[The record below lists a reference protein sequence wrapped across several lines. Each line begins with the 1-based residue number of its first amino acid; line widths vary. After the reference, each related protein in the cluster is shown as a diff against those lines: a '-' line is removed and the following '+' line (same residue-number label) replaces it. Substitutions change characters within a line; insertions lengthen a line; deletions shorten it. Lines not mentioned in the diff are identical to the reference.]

1 MKDLVKKEKQILE
14 IISDIYIFIM
24 IVFFPLLVNKTG
36 YFHILECKW
45 HFYTIVTSVYVAIN
59 ILVLLYYFIFKK
71 VNYIKY
77 VKFSIIQ
84 WLAIGF
90 LFVNLISCVL
100 SPFNNEYNLLIG
112 VGRYEGLITMS
123 LYILSFLCVS
133 LFTKFKKSYLLYFS
147 ITSILLS
154 LIAFLQYIGLNPF
167 NIYQGGLHAYN
178 SSFITTIGNVDF
190 VSAIYCILLTVSVGS
205 FILIDDDKKWKKATH
220 ILSILMGF
228 FVIGLINVQSGKVA
242 FLSTFI
248 ILLPFLVIT
257 NKRLSRLLV
266 VVATI
271 LMSYCI
277 NIIINPVYHFGIDK
291 LSINPQFSFTIFLFI
306 IICSILVFL
315 AYILYKVKYDFSD
328 NHKLI
333 KRFYIIIVCC
343 CVFGLL
349 VIYFV
354 NFRSGILYEMHELMH
369 GNFDDNFGTYRIFLW
384 KRTIP
389 LLQDYPILGTGPDSF
404 AIRFMARYTNDIMAI
419 GPLTI
424 NDTAANVYLTMMINL
439 GLVGLLNYIVFLFFQ
454 LKRGIQKCN
463 KYSFILFNAI
473 VCYIIQDVFNLSLV
487 IVTPIFWILMGL
499 HFSSVNNE

>member
-14 IISDIYIFIM
+14 IISDIYIFILV
-24 IVFFPLLVNKTG
+24 VFFPLLVNKTG

-45 HFYTIVTSVYVAIN
+45 HFYTIVTSVYIACN
-59 ILVLLYYFIFKK
+59 IFILLYYFIFKK
-71 VNYIKY
+71 INYIKY

-84 WLAIGF
+84 WLAISF
-90 LFVNLISCVL
+90 LLVNLVSCIF
-100 SPFNNEYNLLIG
+100 SPFNGQYNLLIG

-123 LYILSFLCVS
+123 LYILSFLCIS

-154 LIAFLQYIGLNPF
+154 LVAFLQYIGLNPF
-167 NIYQGGLHAYN
+167 NIYQGGLYTYN

-190 VSAIYCILLTVSVGS
+190 VSAIYCILLTISVGS
-205 FILIDDDKKWKKATH
+205 FILIENDAKWKKAIH

-248 ILLPFLVIT
+248 ILFPFLVIT
-257 NKRLSRLLV
+257 NKRLSRLLIV
-266 VVATI
+266 IAAI

-277 NIIINPVYHFGIDK
+277 NIIINPEYHYETDK
-291 LSINPQFSFTIFLFI
+291 LGLYFQFNYIALLFI
-306 IICSILVFL
+306 IVCSILIYL
-315 AYILYKVKYDFSD
+315 AYVLYKTKYDLSN

-343 CVFGLL
+343 CIFGLL

-354 NFRSGILYEMHELMH
+354 NFKSGILYEIHELMH

-439 GLVGLLNYIVFLFFQ
+439 GVVGLLNYLVFLFLQ
-454 LKRGIQKCN
+454 LKQGIQKCN

-473 VCYIIQDVFNLSLV
+473 LCYIIQDAFNLSLV

-499 HFSSVNNE
+499 HFSSISNE